1 MLSRISLVLL
11 MVGSVACSRDDGEA
25 TGPVETSIAGV
36 YNLVSVDGTPMPYL
50 IFEDVNEKSECTGG
64 SLTLTN
70 GTGVSRGTFVTRV
83 QLRFEEK
90 ATGTVHNNERIIDGA
105 WERDGL
111 SLTLDDD
118 GDNQPEA
125 TATIS
130 GDRLTLNGVD
140 GGATEVWEK

>member
-1 MLSRISLVLL
+1 MIRYAFLALLVLSL
-11 MVGSVACSRDDGEA
+11 GACSSDDGGA

-50 IFEDVNEKSECTGG
+50 IFEDATGKSECTGG
-64 SLTLTN
+64 TLTLTN
-70 GTGVSRGTFVTRV
+70 GAGVNRGTFVTRV
-83 QLRFEEK
+83 QLRFED
-90 ATGTVHNNERIIDGA
+90 ASGTVHNNERIIDGA
-105 WERDGL
+105 WERDGS

-125 TATIS
+125 TATLS
-130 GDRLTLNGVD
+130 GNRLTLNGVD

>member
-1 MLSRISLVLL
+1 MLGRILLVLL
-11 MVGSVACSRDDGEA
+11 MVGSVACSSDDGEA

-36 YNLVSVDGTPMPYL
+36 YNLISVDGNPMPYL
-50 IFEDVNEKSECTGG
+50 IFEDATGKSECTGG

-70 GTGVSRGTFVTRV
+70 GTGVNRGTFVTRV
-83 QLRFEEK
+83 QLRFED

-105 WERDGL
+105 WDRDGS

-130 GDRLTLNGVD
+130 GNRLTLNGVD
-140 GGATEVWEK
+140 GGPTEVWEK

>member
-1 MLSRISLVLL
+1 MLARISLVLL
-11 MVGSVACSRDDGEA
+11 LVGAVACSSDDGET

-36 YNLVSVDGTPMPYL
+36 YSLVSVDGAPMPYL

-70 GTGVSRGTFVTRV
+70 GAGVNRGTFVTRV

-90 ATGTVHNNERIIDGA
+90 ATGTAHNNERTIDGT
-105 WERDGL
+105 WERDGS

-125 TATIS
+125 TATVS
-130 GDRLTLNGVD
+130 GNRLTLNGVD
-140 GGATEVWEK
+140 GGPTEVWEK

>member
-1 MLSRISLVLL
+1 MLGRISLVLL
-11 MVGSVACSRDDGEA
+11 MVGSVACSSDDGEA

-36 YNLVSVDGTPMPYL
+36 YNLISVDGNPMPYL
-50 IFEDVNEKSECTGG
+50 IFEDATGKSECTGG

-70 GTGVSRGTFVTRV
+70 GTGVNRGTFVTRV
-83 QLRFEEK
+83 QLRFED

-105 WERDGL
+105 WERDGS

-125 TATIS
+125 TATLS
-130 GDRLTLNGVD
+130 GNRLTLNGVD
-140 GGATEVWEK
+140 GGPTEVWEK

>member
-1 MLSRISLVLL
+1 MVGRLSLVFLL
-11 MVGSVACSRDDGEA
+11 VGFFACSSDDGEP

-50 IFEDVNEKSECTGG
+50 IFEDATGKSECTGG

-70 GTGVSRGTFVTRV
+70 GTGVNRGTFVTRV
-83 QLRFEEK
+83 QLRFED

-105 WERDGL
+105 WDRDGS

-130 GDRLTLNGVD
+130 GNRLTLNGVD
-140 GGATEVWEK
+140 GGPTEVWEK